1 MFSVEE
7 KREISRKVQE
17 VLRATNHPELPP
29 MGEIGFS
36 LHVDGAESWSWADI
50 RNNGA
55 VPAPGLYRLRHSKAG
70 HGRKPKVRK

>member
-29 MGEIGFS
+29 MGEIEFS

-55 VPAPGLYRLRHSKAG
+55 VPAPGVNPHNERQAG
-70 HGRKPKVRK
+70 QN